1 MERATPPRTLAQA
14 GLVAARAVVSEAVAF
29 TLAVCLRARCAP
41 AHCARGRNA
50 MCARTARCTRACAR
64 CRCGIDRSLAP
75 APRRPMANT
84 GWVYGGCRERAQAL
98 LQPDPA
104 LGCSKG
110 LHVGW
115 DVVARPNPVPSDLT
129 VIASG
134 CCCIGC
140 LPDRQWVPSP
150 LSGRMWVYTCTGCG
164 FTLRHSARL
173 VNQVGALHGCATRAL
188 WPDQIESLLMHAV
201 PAVAR
206 VFTDVVATHS
216 ALPVILC
223 IIQ

>member
-14 GLVAARAVVSEAVAF
+14 CLVAARAVVSEAVAF
-29 TLAVCLRARCAP
+29 TLAVGLRARCAP

-104 LGCSKG
+104 LGCGKG

-115 DVVARPNPVPSDLT
+115 DVTDRPNPVPSDRT
-129 VIASG
+129 VIAFG
-134 CCCIGC
+134 CGCIGC
-140 LPDRQWVPSP
+140 LELPS
-150 LSGRMWVYTCTGCG
+150 RAT
-164 FTLRHSARL
+164 
-173 VNQVGALHGCATRAL
+173 VGPVAAL
-188 WPDQIESLLMHAV
+188 WQNVVLHLHWLRLHPPAQRPPSEPGRQPAWVRHAHSL
-201 PAVAR
+201 
-206 VFTDVVATHS
+206 
-216 ALPVILC
+216 ALPN
-223 IIQ
+223 